1 MSKLSF
7 YDVQGSGLFVNI
19 ITARR
24 QATEN
29 RNFCQN
35 DLSARGSV
43 QMSKTTP
50 MMRQYLEVKS
60 RYPDAILFFRLG
72 DFYEMFMEDAVTA
85 SRILDITLTARNKGA
100 KEEIPL
106 CGIPFHSSQ
115 PYITKLV
122 KHGHKVAI
130 CEQVEDPKTVK
141 GLVKRDV
148 VQVITPGLV
157 INSDDLQPKKN
168 NYLLALI
175 ADASSF
181 GIALLDISTGEFRVT
196 QVADVETA
204 RSELVSL
211 DPAEIILPEDEG
223 DREWL
228 KPFADL
234 LERKVVN
241 TVPVWSVD
249 IDYAEEQLL
258 TTFNRAGL
266 DAFGCDGMN
275 AAIQA
280 AGAALHYLK
289 EARKGSVSHLQ
300 PLLTYHVSDYMVL
313 DDTTRRNLELT
324 GTMYD
329 RSRKGS
335 LLGVLDRTV
344 TAMGGRLLRQWI
356 NQPLVDVGRI
366 NLRQNSVAELVDSA
380 LLRQDIR
387 ASLDGVYDLER
398 LNGKI
403 AMANANGK
411 DLVALRDSLCR
422 LPDLLVQMEALQS
435 ELSVQ
440 LSNSVDPLPDLV
452 ELIERAIVDD
462 PPFVLRDGGI
472 IRDGYDEALDELRS
486 ISREGK
492 GWIARLEAEQ
502 RTRTG
507 IASLKVRYNRVFG
520 YYIEVTKS
528 HLERVPEDY
537 IRKQTLAN
545 AERYITPELKE
556 YEDKV
561 LGAEDRLVELEYEL
575 FQKIR
580 KMVSQQSERLQQT
593 ASALATIDVLATLAE
608 VAHEGNYVSPSIDDS
623 QVLLIKD
630 GRHPVV
636 ETMSLDERFVP
647 NDVEM
652 DLEKNQILI
661 ITGPNMAGKSTFM
674 RQVALI
680 VLMAQIG
687 SMVPA
692 AEATIGLVDR
702 IFTRVGA
709 SDNLA
714 RGQSTFMVEM
724 TETAN
729 ILNHA
734 TSRSLI
740 VLDEIGRGT
749 STFDGVSIAW
759 SVAEFLHDNSK
770 VAAKTLFA
778 THYHELTDLSL
789 TRERVQ
795 NYNIAVKEW
804 NDQIIFLRRIVKGGT
819 SHSYGIQVAR
829 LAGLPQ
835 EVIDRAKEILRNLES
850 GEYGSE
856 GQPRLAKRSGETVE
870 QKPQLPLFSSENDL
884 IRQRLDNVDVAVLTP
899 IEAINLIDELKKL
912 L

>member
-1 MSKLSF
+1 
-7 YDVQGSGLFVNI
+7 
-19 ITARR
+19 
-24 QATEN
+24 
-29 RNFCQN
+29 
-35 DLSARGSV
+35 
-43 QMSKTTP
+43 MSKTTP
-50 MMRQYLEVKS
+50 MMRQYLEIKS

-100 KEEIPL
+100 DEEIPL
-106 CGIPFHSSQ
+106 CGIPFHSCQ
-115 PYITKLV
+115 PYIAKLV
-122 KHGHKVAI
+122 EHGHKVAI

-148 VQVITPGLV
+148 VQVVTPGLV
-157 INSDDLQPKKN
+157 VDSENLKPDRNNFLMALVADSNS
-168 NYLLALI
+168 Y
-175 ADASSF
+175 
-181 GIALLDISTGEFRVT
+181 GIALLDVSTGEFRVT
-196 QVADVETA
+196 QVSEIETV
-204 RSELVSL
+204 RSELASI
-211 DPAEIILPEDEG
+211 DPTEIIVIDDSSDG
-223 DREWL
+223 EWL
-228 KPFADL
+228 VPLSDL
-234 LERKVVN
+234 TGQKVVN
-241 TVPVWSVD
+241 TVPAWSAD
-249 IDYAEEQLL
+249 IDYATEQLL
-258 TTFNRAGL
+258 DTYNCSGL
-266 DAFGCDGMN
+266 EVFGCQGMKT
-275 AAIQA
+275 ATQA

-289 EARKGSVSHLQ
+289 EARKGSVPHLQ
-300 PLLTYHVSDYMVL
+300 TLVTYHVSDYMVL
-313 DDTTRRNLELT
+313 DDATRRNLELT

-356 NQPLVDVGRI
+356 NHPLVDATRI
-366 NLRQNSVAELVDSA
+366 RQRQETVAELAGSA
-380 LLRQDIR
+380 LLRQDLR
-387 ASLDGVYDLER
+387 SLLDGVYDLER

-403 AMANANGK
+403 AMASANGK
-411 DLVALRDSLCR
+411 DLVALRDSLER
-422 LPDLLVQMEALQS
+422 LPELLNLMSALLGALAVDLSARIDPIPEITELVAAAL
-435 ELSVQ
+435 
-440 LSNSVDPLPDLV
+440 
-452 ELIERAIVDD
+452 VDD
-462 PPFVLRDGGI
+462 PPFVLREGGI
-472 IRDGYDEALDELRS
+472 IRDGYSEELDELRT

-502 RTRTG
+502 RKQTG
-507 IASLKVRYNRVFG
+507 ISSLKVRYNKVFG
-520 YYIEVTKS
+520 YYIEVTKT
-528 HLERVPEDY
+528 HLDRVPEEY
-537 IRKQTLAN
+537 VRKQTLAN

-556 YEDKV
+556 YEDKI

-575 FQKIR
+575 FQQVR
-580 KMVSQQSERLQQT
+580 KTVAQQGERLQQT
-593 ASALATIDVLATLAE
+593 AIALATLDVLAALADI
-608 VAHEGNYVSPSIDDS
+608 AHEQNYIAPEIDDGHDL
-623 QVLLIKD
+623 VIRD

-636 ETMSLDERFVP
+636 ETMTLDERFVP

-652 DLEKNQILI
+652 DLEQNQILI
-661 ITGPNMAGKSTFM
+661 ITGPNMAGKSTYM

-692 AEATIGLVDR
+692 AEARIGVVDR

-734 TSRSLI
+734 TPRSLI

-759 SVAEFLHDNSK
+759 SVAEYLHDNKK

-804 NDQIIFLRRIVKGGT
+804 NDQIIFLRRIVKGGA

-835 EVIDRAKEILRNLES
+835 DVIDRAKEILRNLES
-850 GEYGSE
+850 GEYGAE
-856 GQPRLAKRSGETVE
+856 GQPRLARRQGEPPP
-870 QKPQLPLFSSENDL
+870 QKAQMGLFSTDTDAVREK
-884 IRQRLDNVDVAVLTP
+884 LDQTDISVLTP
-899 IEAINLIDELKKL
+899 LEALNLIDELKRL